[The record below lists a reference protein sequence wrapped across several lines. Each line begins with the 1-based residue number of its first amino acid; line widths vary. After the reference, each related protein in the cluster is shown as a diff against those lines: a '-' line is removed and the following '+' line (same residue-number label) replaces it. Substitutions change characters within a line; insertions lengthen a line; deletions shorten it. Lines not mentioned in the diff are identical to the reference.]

1 MTEKNETDRRGF
13 SREEIKFIAILTM
26 TGNHI
31 AIAMLPPGLLQAVL
45 VNVGYFTAVVMCYFL
60 AEGFRYT
67 SSKRRYGQRLLLGG
81 VISQLPF
88 WLAFRFMAFNMMVT
102 LFLCFL
108 LLVVRTDERFAGKRL
123 VFSILIILASGL
135 CDWPVMA
142 PVFTLLFWNA
152 GENQEE
158 KKKACGYVVILYAF
172 FMFISGVF
180 YGPVRALLYA
190 GISAVGPAAACLT
203 ILFLYNRRETRRGA
217 RAGKA
222 QKQFFYW
229 YYPVHLLVIGLVK
242 MAVTI

>member
-1 MTEKNETDRRGF
+1 MTEKKETDRRGL

-152 GENQEE
+152 GENREE

-172 FMFISGVF
+172 FMFMSGVF
-180 YGPVRALLYA
+180 YGPVRALIYA

-203 ILFLYNRRETRRGA
+203 ILFLYNRRETSQGA

-229 YYPVHLLVIGLVK
+229 YYPVHLLIIGLVK